1 MGDILHYRFPNK
13 EKVHVTGFFTEVAA
27 EIPEN
32 SFVVSDFKGLRWYSF
47 VPSSSDSIFH
57 SENKL
62 PLIIS
67 KENYIKQA
75 TEIVQELN
83 TTALEKVV
91 YSRIKEARIKTTN
104 YKQLFDELCDRYP
117 STLVYLISSPKFG
130 TWMGASPEQLIG
142 FENGNGST
150 TALAGTKKFDDSTP
164 WENKEQT
171 EQAIVT
177 SYIIEQL
184 HSLTIPI
191 KEINGPNEFQAG
203 PVKHLKTTIQFTSSV
218 ISPIKI
224 AKQLHPTPAVSGYPK
239 QDALY
244 YLSKIEAHNRFLYSG
259 IIGFYSSENAQLYVN
274 LRCCQLEEDRA
285 FIYLGGGFTKDS
297 IPLKEWEETENKSKT
312 LLNIL
317 QNP

>member
-1 MGDILHYRFPNK
+1 MGDVLHYRLPNQ
-13 EKVHVTGFFTEVAA
+13 EKIELTGLFTEVTA

-32 SFVVSDFKGLRWYSF
+32 SFIVSDFQGTTWYSF
-47 VPSSSDSIFH
+47 VPSSTNSIFH
-57 SENKL
+57 SDIKL

-67 KENYIKQA
+67 KENYIQQA
-75 TEIVQELN
+75 SEIVQELN

-104 YKQLFDELCDRYP
+104 YEQLFDELCDRYP

-130 TWMGASPEQLIG
+130 TWMGASPEQLIVI
-142 FENGNGST
+142 ENGNGST
-150 TALAGTKKFDDSTP
+150 TALAGTKKSDDSTP

-177 SYIIEQL
+177 SYLQEQL
-184 HSLTIPI
+184 KSLNIPI
-191 KEINGPNEFQAG
+191 KEMDGPNEFLAG
-203 PVKHLKTTIQFTSSV
+203 PVKHLKTNILFSSTTIP
-218 ISPIKI
+218 PINI
-224 AKQLHPTPAVSGYPK
+224 AKKLHPTPAVSGYPK
-239 QDALY
+239 QDALT
-244 YLSKIEAHNRFLYSG
+244 YLAKIEAHNRSLYTG
-259 IIGFYSSENAQLYVN
+259 VIGFYATNNTQLFVN

>member
-1 MGDILHYRFPNK
+1 MGDVLHYRLPNQ
-13 EKVHVTGFFTEVAA
+13 EKVELTGFFKEVTA

-32 SFVVSDFKGLRWYSF
+32 SFIVSDFQGTTWYSF
-47 VPSSSDSIFH
+47 VPSSSNSIFH
-57 SENKL
+57 SDNKL

-67 KENYIKQA
+67 KENYIHQA
-75 TEIVQELN
+75 SEIVQELN

-91 YSRIKEARIKTTN
+91 YSRIKEAQIKTTN

-130 TWMGASPEQLIG
+130 TWMGASPEQLIVI
-142 FENGNGST
+142 ENGNGST
-150 TALAGTKKFDDSTP
+150 TALAGTKKSDDSTP

-177 SYIIEQL
+177 SYLLEQL
-184 HSLTIPI
+184 HTLNIPI
-191 KEINGPNEFQAG
+191 KEIDGPNEFQAG
-203 PVKHLKTTIQFTSSV
+203 PVKHLKTNILFSSTTIP
-218 ISPIKI
+218 PINI

-239 QDALY
+239 QEALS
-244 YLSKIEAHNRFLYSG
+244 YLAKIEAHNRSLYTG
-259 IIGFYSSENAQLYVN
+259 VIGFYATNNTQLFVN

>member
-1 MGDILHYRFPNK
+1 MGDVLHYRIPNQ
-13 EKVHVTGFFTEVAA
+13 EKIELTGLFTEVTA

-32 SFVVSDFKGLRWYSF
+32 SFIVSDFQGTTWYSF
-47 VPSSSDSIFH
+47 VPSSTNSIFH
-57 SENKL
+57 SDIKL

-67 KENYIKQA
+67 KENYIQHA
-75 TEIVQELN
+75 SEIVQELN

-117 STLVYLISSPKFG
+117 ATLVYLISSPKFG
-130 TWMGASPEQLIG
+130 TWMGASPEQLIVI
-142 FENGNGST
+142 ENGNGST
-150 TALAGTKKFDDSTP
+150 TALAGTKKSDDSTP

-177 SYIIEQL
+177 SYLQEQL
-184 HSLTIPI
+184 KSLKIPI
-191 KEINGPNEFQAG
+191 KEIDGPNEFQAG
-203 PVKHLKTTIQFTSSV
+203 PVKHLKTNILFSSTTIP
-218 ISPIKI
+218 PINI

-239 QDALY
+239 QEALS
-244 YLSKIEAHNRFLYSG
+244 YLAKIEAHNRSLYTG
-259 IIGFYSSENAQLYVN
+259 VIGFYATNNTQLFVN

>member
-1 MGDILHYRFPNK
+1 MGDVLHYRLPNQ
-13 EKVHVTGFFTEVAA
+13 EKIELTGLFTEVAA

-32 SFVVSDFKGLRWYSF
+32 SFIVSDFQGTTWYSF
-47 VPSSSDSIFH
+47 VPSSTNSIFH
-57 SENKL
+57 SDIKL

-67 KENYIKQA
+67 KENYIQQA
-75 TEIVQELN
+75 SEIVQELN

-91 YSRIKEARIKTTN
+91 YSRIKEAQIKTTN

-130 TWMGASPEQLIG
+130 TWMGASPEQLIVI
-142 FENGNGST
+142 ENGNGST
-150 TALAGTKKFDDSTP
+150 TALAGTKKSDDSTP

-177 SYIIEQL
+177 SYLLEQL
-184 HSLTIPI
+184 HTLNIPI
-191 KEINGPNEFQAG
+191 KEMDGPNEFQAG
-203 PVKHLKTTIQFTSSV
+203 PVKHLKTNILFSSTTIP
-218 ISPIKI
+218 PINI
-224 AKQLHPTPAVSGYPK
+224 AKKLHPTPAVSGYPK
-239 QDALY
+239 QAALS
-244 YLSKIEAHNRFLYSG
+244 YLAKIEAHNRSLYTG
-259 IIGFYSSENAQLYVN
+259 IIGFYATNNTQLFVN

>member
-1 MGDILHYRFPNK
+1 MGDVLHYRIPNQ
-13 EKVHVTGFFTEVAA
+13 EKIELTGLFTEVTA

-32 SFVVSDFKGLRWYSF
+32 SFIVSDFQGTTWYSF
-47 VPSSSDSIFH
+47 VPSSTNSIFH
-57 SENKL
+57 SDIKL

-67 KENYIKQA
+67 KENYIQQA
-75 TEIVQELN
+75 SEIVQELN

-117 STLVYLISSPKFG
+117 ATLVYLISSPKFG
-130 TWMGASPEQLIG
+130 TWMGASPEQLIVI
-142 FENGNGST
+142 ENGNGST
-150 TALAGTKKFDDSTP
+150 TALAGTKKSDDSTP

-177 SYIIEQL
+177 SYLQEQL
-184 HSLTIPI
+184 KSLNIPI
-191 KEINGPNEFQAG
+191 KEMDGPNEFQAG
-203 PVKHLKTTIQFTSSV
+203 PVKHLKTNILFSSTT
-218 ISPIKI
+218 ISPINI
-224 AKQLHPTPAVSGYPK
+224 AKKLHPTPAVSGYPK
-239 QDALY
+239 QDALS
-244 YLSKIEAHNRFLYSG
+244 YLAKIEAHNRSLYTG
-259 IIGFYSSENAQLYVN
+259 VIGFYATNNTQLFVN

-312 LLNIL
+312 LLQL
-317 QNP
+317 L

>member
-1 MGDILHYRFPNK
+1 MGDVLHYRLPNQ
-13 EKVHVTGFFTEVAA
+13 EKIELTGLFTEVTA

-32 SFVVSDFKGLRWYSF
+32 SFIVSDFQGTTWYSF
-47 VPSSSDSIFH
+47 VPSSTNSIFH
-57 SENKL
+57 SDIKL

-67 KENYIKQA
+67 KENYIQQA
-75 TEIVQELN
+75 SEIVQELN

-91 YSRIKEARIKTTN
+91 YSRIKEAQIKTTN

-130 TWMGASPEQLIG
+130 TWMGASPEQLIVI
-142 FENGNGST
+142 ENGNGST
-150 TALAGTKKFDDSTP
+150 TALAGTKKSDDSTP

-177 SYIIEQL
+177 SYLQEQL
-184 HSLTIPI
+184 HTLNIPI
-191 KEINGPNEFQAG
+191 KEMDGPNEFQAG
-203 PVKHLKTTIQFTSSV
+203 PVKHLKTNILFSSTTIP
-218 ISPIKI
+218 PINI
-224 AKQLHPTPAVSGYPK
+224 AKKLHPTPAVSGYPK
-239 QDALY
+239 QAALS
-244 YLSKIEAHNRFLYSG
+244 YLAKIEAHNRSLYTG
-259 IIGFYSSENAQLYVN
+259 IIGFYATNNTQLFVN

>member
-1 MGDILHYRFPNK
+1 MGDVLHYRIPNQ
-13 EKVHVTGFFTEVAA
+13 EKIELTGLFTEVTA

-32 SFVVSDFKGLRWYSF
+32 SFIVSDFQGTTWYSF
-47 VPSSSDSIFH
+47 VPSSTNSIFH
-57 SENKL
+57 SDIKL

-67 KENYIKQA
+67 KENYIQQA
-75 TEIVQELN
+75 SEIVQELN

-91 YSRIKEARIKTTN
+91 YSRIKEAQIKTTN

-130 TWMGASPEQLIG
+130 TWMGASPEQLIVI
-142 FENGNGST
+142 ENGNGST
-150 TALAGTKKFDDSTP
+150 TALAGTKKSDDSTP

-177 SYIIEQL
+177 SYLQEQL
-184 HSLTIPI
+184 HTLNIPI
-191 KEINGPNEFQAG
+191 KEMDGPNEFQAG
-203 PVKHLKTTIQFTSSV
+203 PVKHLKTNILFSSTTIP
-218 ISPIKI
+218 PINI
-224 AKQLHPTPAVSGYPK
+224 AKKLHPTPAVSGYPK
-239 QDALY
+239 QAALS
-244 YLSKIEAHNRFLYSG
+244 YLAKIEAHNRSLYTG
-259 IIGFYSSENAQLYVN
+259 IIGFYATNNTQLFVN

>member
-1 MGDILHYRFPNK
+1 MGDVLHYRLPNQ
-13 EKVHVTGFFTEVAA
+13 EKVELTGFFKEVTA

-32 SFVVSDFKGLRWYSF
+32 SFIVSDFQGTTWYSF
-47 VPSSSDSIFH
+47 VPSISNSIFH
-57 SENKL
+57 SDNKL

-67 KENYIKQA
+67 KENYIQQA
-75 TEIVQELN
+75 SEIVQELN

-91 YSRIKEARIKTTN
+91 YSRIKEAQIKTTN

-130 TWMGASPEQLIG
+130 TWMGASPEQLIVI
-142 FENGNGST
+142 ENGNGST
-150 TALAGTKKFDDSTP
+150 TALAGTKKSDDSTP
-164 WENKEQT
+164 WDNKEQT

-177 SYIIEQL
+177 SYLLEQL
-184 HSLTIPI
+184 HTLNIPI
-191 KEINGPNEFQAG
+191 KEIDGPNEFQAG
-203 PVKHLKTTIQFTSSV
+203 PVKHLKTNILFSSTTIP
-218 ISPIKI
+218 PINI

-239 QDALY
+239 QEALS
-244 YLSKIEAHNRFLYSG
+244 YLAKIEAHNRSLYTG
-259 IIGFYSSENAQLYVN
+259 VIGFYATNNTQLFVN

>member
-1 MGDILHYRFPNK
+1 MGDVLHYRIPNQ
-13 EKVHVTGFFTEVAA
+13 EKIELTGLFTEVTA

-32 SFVVSDFKGLRWYSF
+32 SFIVSDFQGTTWYSF
-47 VPSSSDSIFH
+47 VPSSTNSIFH
-57 SENKL
+57 SDIKL

-67 KENYIKQA
+67 KENYIQQA
-75 TEIVQELN
+75 SEIVQELN

-117 STLVYLISSPKFG
+117 ATLVYLISSPKFG
-130 TWMGASPEQLIG
+130 TWMGASPEQLIVI
-142 FENGNGST
+142 ENGNGST
-150 TALAGTKKFDDSTP
+150 TALAGTKKSDDSTP
-164 WENKEQT
+164 WENKEQA

-177 SYIIEQL
+177 SYLQEQL
-184 HSLTIPI
+184 KSLNIPI
-191 KEINGPNEFQAG
+191 KEMDGPNEFQAG
-203 PVKHLKTTIQFTSSV
+203 PVKHLKTNILFSSTT
-218 ISPIKI
+218 ISPINI
-224 AKQLHPTPAVSGYPK
+224 AKKLHPTPAVSGYPK
-239 QDALY
+239 QDALS
-244 YLSKIEAHNRFLYSG
+244 YLAKIEAHNRSLYTG
-259 IIGFYSSENAQLYVN
+259 VIGFYATNNTQLFVN

>member
-1 MGDILHYRFPNK
+1 MGDVLHYRLPNQ
-13 EKVHVTGFFTEVAA
+13 EKIELTGLFTEVTA

-32 SFVVSDFKGLRWYSF
+32 SFIVSDFQGTTWYSF
-47 VPSSSDSIFH
+47 VPSSTNSIFH
-57 SENKL
+57 SDNKL

-67 KENYIKQA
+67 KENYIHQA
-75 TEIVQELN
+75 SEIVQELN

-91 YSRIKEARIKTTN
+91 YSRIKEAQIKTTN

-130 TWMGASPEQLIG
+130 TWMGASPEQLIVI
-142 FENGNGST
+142 ENGNGST
-150 TALAGTKKFDDSTP
+150 TALAGTKKSDDSTP

-177 SYIIEQL
+177 SYLLEQL
-184 HSLTIPI
+184 HTLNIHI
-191 KEINGPNEFQAG
+191 KEIDGPNEFQAG
-203 PVKHLKTTIQFTSSV
+203 PVKHLKTNILFSSTTIP
-218 ISPIKI
+218 PINI

-239 QDALY
+239 QEALS
-244 YLSKIEAHNRFLYSG
+244 YLAKIEAHNRSLYTG
-259 IIGFYSSENAQLYVN
+259 VIGFYATNNTQLFVN

>member
-1 MGDILHYRFPNK
+1 MGDVLHYRLPNQ
-13 EKVHVTGFFTEVAA
+13 EKVQLTGLFTEVTA

-32 SFVVSDFKGLRWYSF
+32 SFIVSDFQGTTWYSF
-47 VPSSSDSIFH
+47 VPSLSNSIFH
-57 SENKL
+57 SDNKL

-67 KENYIKQA
+67 KENYIQQA
-75 TEIVQELN
+75 AEIVLELN
-83 TTALEKVV
+83 ATALEKVV
-91 YSRIKEARIKTTN
+91 YSRIKEAHIKTTN

-117 STLVYLISSPKFG
+117 ATLVYLISSPKFG
-130 TWMGASPEQLIG
+130 TWMGASPEQLIA

-150 TALAGTKKFDDSTP
+150 TALAGTKKSDDSTP

-177 SYIIEQL
+177 SYLLEQL
-184 HSLTIPI
+184 QSLKIPI
-191 KEINGPNEFQAG
+191 KQIDGPNEFQAG
-203 PVKHLKTTIQFTSSV
+203 PVKHLKTNILFSSSTIP
-218 ISPIKI
+218 PINI

-239 QDALY
+239 QEALS
-244 YLSKIEAHNRFLYSG
+244 YLAIIEAHNRSLYTG
-259 IIGFYSSENAQLYVN
+259 VIGFYGSKNTQLFVN